1 MGIIRRALMRLFNA
15 IRMFRQVEA
24 QGGVGIHSSA
34 LSPDMLDAIELWC
47 DMVAGEAPWNAKA
60 KPCGVLDQIGV
71 RLSNLISRE
80 ISVECANPAIE
91 QAMLTL
97 DADCPRLTEY
107 MALAGGCVVRPVFAS
122 GKLQHEAIPLGRY
135 LPTSYDFD
143 GTLKGCIILKRIAE
157 GERKW
162 LLSERH
168 EFDGANHAVECKLW
182 RDDHGALKETTLADC
197 PATET
202 LTPSYVWQGCG
213 MPMVVEFRNASIN
226 RVDGSPVPVPV
237 FAGSERLIQDADEQW
252 ERMRWEQEGGALRVF
267 ADRDMFNRRK
277 LRDGTVV
284 DTGLSP
290 ELNRLVVKLDGD
302 GSTDGTKITQFAP
315 SLRTEQQTA
324 LYQQIL
330 KRIELACGL
339 GKGTLSDLDEVQQTA
354 TQYTGGRNELY
365 ALVDK
370 IEDEIKVKYE
380 ATARVFAY
388 MAQAYGLGRGTGDIV
403 VKWNDDQTRKDM
415 SAAKTM
421 ALQEITQGV
430 RSKWE
435 YRADFFGEDE
445 ATARANTPQ
454 EAQPEMS
461 YFGA

>member
-1 MGIIRRALMRLFNA
+1 MRLFNA

-24 QGGVGIHSSA
+24 QGGFGIRSSA

-60 KPCGVLDQIGV
+60 KSCGVLEQIGV
-71 RLSNLISRE
+71 RLSNLVSRE

-91 QAMLTL
+91 SAMLTL

-107 MALAGGCVVRPVFAS
+107 MALVGGCVVRPVFAN

-135 LPTSYDFD
+135 LPTAYDFD
-143 GTLKGCIILKRIAE
+143 GTLKGCILLKRISE

-168 EFDGANHAVECKLW
+168 EFDGASHAVECKLW
-182 RDDHGALKETTLADC
+182 RDDHGALKQTTLADC

-213 MPMVVEFRNASIN
+213 QPMVVEFRNPATNHI
-226 RVDGSPVPVPV
+226 DGSCVPVPV
-237 FAGSERLIQDADEQW
+237 FAGCEKLIQDADEQW

-267 ADRDMFNRRK
+267 ADRDMFAHRK
-277 LRDGTVV
+277 LRDGTIV

-302 GSTDGTKITQFAP
+302 GSSDGSKITQFAP
-315 SLRTEQQTA
+315 SLRTEEQTK

-339 GKGTLSDLDEVQQTA
+339 GKGTLADLEAVQQTA

-370 IEDEIKVKYE
+370 LEDEIKVKYE
-380 ATARVFAY
+380 AAARVFAY
-388 MAQAYGLGRGTGDIV
+388 MAAAYGLGGGTGDIT

-421 ALQEITQGV
+421 AMQEITQGV
-430 RSKWE
+430 RAKWE

-445 ATARANTPQ
+445 ATAKANTPQ
-454 EAQPEMS
+454 EEQTTMS